1 MSTGSAHALA
11 CWCACLSVCWWCRD
25 ASPPPLVG
33 EDGYEPKRIEEEK
46 RWKPTSLLRGG
57 SGEDEV
63 ERKIRKARGILNK
76 VGETTTRDSRHSSR
90 TRGSTWQPEESSG

>member
-1 MSTGSAHALA
+1 MVWLWVGGAY
-11 CWCACLSVCWWCRD
+11 RD

-46 RWKPTSLLRGG
+46 RWKPTSLQRGG

-63 ERKIRKARGILNK
+63 ERKIRRARGILNK
-76 VGETTTRDSRHSSR
+76 VGREVKRTRDSRQSR
-90 TRGSTWQPEESSG
+90 TRGSTWQPEEFSR